1 MPSEDNNSKDTG
13 AAEVLK
19 VLKSSENKE
28 GGDGPNLKKPRLDL
42 HALPTRQYLDQTV
55 VPILLAALTQL
66 TKERPPDPI
75 TFVASYLMKNKS
87 QYETSNTSSSGSS
100 QSQGS
105 S

>member
-1 MPSEDNNSKDTG
+1 MPIDNTNNTG
-13 AAEVLK
+13 TAEVLK
-19 VLKSSENKE
+19 VIKSSDSKE
-28 GGDGPNLKKPRLDL
+28 GDGPGLKKPRLDL

-87 QYETSNTSSSGSS
+87 QYETSSSSTSSSS
-100 QSQGS
+100 QSQS
-105 S
+105 TS